1 MCLRDPHFVM
11 EICLVMLLMI
21 KVRRAWA
28 AVNYAIHRYK
38 ESNKEHGMLQLGELS
53 LPPME
58 PILLG
63 E

>member
-1 MCLRDPHFVM
+1 
-11 EICLVMLLMI
+11 MLLMI